1 MTANQYEDIT
11 ATRTT
16 EALADL
22 LDHYCHNNSLPYQ
35 SADELL
41 LEVLGRINELQN
53 HVQWLLAFI
62 DQWNAVQDQEDSEA
76 QCQRNGHRDT
86 GRGVCATCGE
96 FI

>member
-1 MTANQYEDIT
+1 MTAVNQYEDIT

-41 LEVLGRINELQN
+41 LEVLARKNDLN
-53 HVQWLLAFI
+53 RHAQWLLTFI
-62 DQWNAVQDQEDSEA
+62 DQWNAVQADEDFEA
-76 QCQRNGHRDT
+76 AIQA
-86 GRGVCATCGE
+86 RGE
-96 FI
+96 K

>member
-1 MTANQYEDIT
+1 MTAVNQYEDIT

-41 LEVLGRINELQN
+41 PEVLGRRHELNQ
-53 HVQWLLAFI
+53 HAQWLMAFI
-62 DQWNAVQDQEDSEA
+62 DQWNTVQADEDFEA
-76 QCQRNGHRDT
+76 AIQA
-86 GRGVCATCGE
+86 RGE
-96 FI
+96 K

>member
-1 MTANQYEDIT
+1 MTTTNQYEDIT

-41 LEVLGRINELQN
+41 LEVLGRVNELQN

-62 DQWNAVQDQEDSEA
+62 DQWNTVQADEDFEA
-76 QCQRNGHRDT
+76 AIQA
-86 GRGVCATCGE
+86 RGE
-96 FI
+96 K